1 MQQAAIGRIIYFD
14 SNNRR
19 GVIAPQ
25 NVASQAAIPSELYF
39 KVDEAQALALRV
51 GQLVQFLVD
60 NDKAVD
66 IAVLSQTA

>member
-1 MQQAAIGRIIYFD
+1 MQEAAIGRIIYFD
-14 SNNRR
+14 ANNRR

-25 NVASQAAIPSELYF
+25 NIASQQNIPGELYF

-51 GQLVQFLVD
+51 GQLVRFLVE

-66 IAVLSQTA
+66 IAVLSQSA